1 MGFGYLNP
9 DATKLD
15 LARRIASPGPAP
27 ETSFSLW
34 SFGKAGL
41 AGIPSAAFE
50 IYGSTQDFM
59 RGLDQSR
66 AEDEARIAQAFGRA
80 PKPIPIAEGGEAAR
94 LKADRFAPD
103 PETAH
108 TADQV
113 MHGLTRFVGKAV
125 GAVAT
130 FGPVAGPALVGLEEG
145 NTTAQRLMEG
155 PSKVDKETAAKV
167 GAVQGVMAGV
177 GVALPAGG
185 STLLR
190 TAGIALAG
198 GPATFVAQETLAKR
212 ILTQAGYNEEAA
224 KRDPTDP
231 LGLALSTLA
240 PLAVGGLHMRGLAK
254 AKAADDLRAKREG
267 LSYAK
272 EADLKGTAALTPAEQ
287 AASDAFERSAGNIK
301 ELEAAIK
308 AEKNP
313 QNKAILEAEL
323 QKLGGKA
330 KTEIENAAIAKA
342 AEDPEIVAAARV
354 HLTEQVVA
362 RDMPDIP
369 GAHAEVLRAADSLGA
384 GRMPEVRPIQ
394 DYELP
399 SFRSWFGESKVAR
412 NDGAPLVVY
421 KGGATEDWR
430 DGAQITEFSS
440 QNGPWAGFF
449 TSKPEV
455 ASRFA
460 DVLMPMT
467 ARGGAPAGVYPVYI
481 NISKP
486 LEVDAKGRP
495 ARDFQIDAGVV
506 GKQDSPLREQLLGGD
521 YDGLILRNTADE
533 GDVFVPLKPEQVKSA
548 LGNSGKFDPNSGSLT
563 DPLRPGEVSPRESF
577 ARETAPREPVSADTQ
592 ALETSARPDAMPTAK
607 TEAAPPVDS
616 QRLAKLE
623 AENPD
628 LPVMLPGET
637 EAKTLSEAL
646 AEARAMA
653 ADEASFADL
662 VKVAAECALTAG

>member
-41 AGIPSAAFE
+41 SGIPSAAFE

-80 PKPIPIAEGGEAAR
+80 PKPIPIAEGGEVAR

-113 MHGLTRFVGKAV
+113 VHGLTRFVGKAV

-130 FGPVAGPALVGLEEG
+130 TGPVAGPVLVGLEEG

-155 PSKVDKETAAKV
+155 PSKVDKETAMKV
-167 GAVQGVMAGV
+167 GAVQGVMAGI

-185 STLLR
+185 STALR

-198 GPATFVAQETLAKR
+198 GPATFVAQETLAKK
-212 ILTQAGYNEEAA
+212 ILTQAGYAEEAA
-224 KRDPTDP
+224 KRDPTDL
-231 LGLALSTLA
+231 LGLTLSTLA
-240 PLAVGGLHMRGLAK
+240 PFAVGGLHMRGLAK

-272 EADLKGTAALTPAEQ
+272 EADLKDTAALTPAEQ

-323 QKLGGKA
+323 QKLGGQA
-330 KTEIENAAIAKA
+330 KTEIENAAIVKA

-354 HLTEQVVA
+354 HLTEQVVS

-369 GAHAEVLRAADSLGA
+369 GAHAEVLRAADSLAA
-384 GRMPEVRPIQ
+384 GRMPEVRPIAAPDDAPTLKFQ
-394 DYELP
+394 SSEVEDSNGKPIQSVTTTFPTGAETTGVMNLGIADGRMFPVWVDNGIYA
-399 SFRSWFGESKVAR
+399 RGEKGS
-412 NDGAPLVVY
+412 
-421 KGGATEDWR
+421 GGAVRKAYEEAIAEAER
-430 DGAQITEFSS
+430 RGLQ
-440 QNGPWAGFF
+440 F
-449 TSKPEV
+449 TSDNSVTEAAARIYESLEAKGYKVTRNPSARLATQPEV
-455 ASRFA
+455 VTNRLVT
-460 DVLMPMT
+460 DDGT
-467 ARGGAPAGVYPVYI
+467 PVFTV
-481 NISKP
+481 
-486 LEVDAKGRP
+486 ER
-495 ARDFQIDAGVV
+495 Q
-506 GKQDSPLREQLLGGD
+506 
-521 YDGLILRNTADE
+521 
-533 GDVFVPLKPEQVKSA
+533 LKPTAQDA
-548 LGNSGKFDPNSGSLT
+548 A
-563 DPLRPGEVSPRESF
+563 
-577 ARETAPREPVSADTQ
+577 ARETAPRDPVSADTQ
-592 ALETSARPDAMPTAK
+592 ALETSARADAMPTAK

-646 AEARAMA
+646 AEARATA

>member
-27 ETSFSLW
+27 EASFSLW

-80 PKPIPIAEGGEAAR
+80 PKSVQIAEGGEVAR

-130 FGPVAGPALVGLEEG
+130 TGPVAGPVLVGLEEG

-155 PSKVDKETAAKV
+155 PSKVDKETAMKV
-167 GAVQGVMAGV
+167 GAVQGVMAGI

-185 STLLR
+185 STALR

-198 GPATFVAQETLAKR
+198 GPATFVAQETLAKK
-212 ILTQAGYNEEAA
+212 ILAQAGYAEEAA

-231 LGLALSTLA
+231 LGLALSTIA
-240 PLAVGGLHMRGLAK
+240 PFAVGGLHLRGLAK

-272 EADLKGTAALTPAEQ
+272 EADLKDTAALSPAEQ

-330 KTEIENAAIAKA
+330 KTEIENAAIVKA

-354 HLTEQVVA
+354 HLTEQVVS

-369 GAHAEVLRAADSLGA
+369 GAHAEVLRAADSLAA
-384 GRMPEVRPIQ
+384 GRMPEVRPIP

-399 SFRSWFGESKVAR
+399 TFKAWFGDSKVVR
-412 NDGAPLVVY
+412 EDGAPMVVY
-421 KGGATEDWR
+421 HATSR
-430 DGAQITEFSS
+430 DFDTFQTRGNQTSS
-440 QNGPWAGFF
+440 ADRLDAAFF
-449 TSKPEV
+449 TDSADYAEEYAKAIGGSAQTMPTYLSLRNPLLV
-455 ASRFA
+455 DADPRGFA
-460 DVLMPMT
+460 DPRYEQPIIQQ
-467 ARGGAPAGVYPVYI
+467 ARQAGH
-481 NISKP
+481 
-486 LEVDAKGRP
+486 D
-495 ARDFQIDAGVV
+495 GVV
-506 GKQDSPLREQLLGGD
+506 FRDPLTNDRF
-521 YDGLILRNTADE
+521 YA
-533 GDVFVPLKPEQVKSA
+533 VFEPTQIKSA

-577 ARETAPREPVSADTQ
+577 ARETAPRETVSADTQ
-592 ALETSARPDAMPTAK
+592 ALETSARQEAMPTAK

-646 AEARAMA
+646 AEARATA

>member
-9 DATKLD
+9 DAAKLD
-15 LARRIASPGPAP
+15 LARRIANPGPAP

-80 PKPIPIAEGGEAAR
+80 PKSVQIAEGGEVAR

-108 TADQV
+108 QADQV

-130 FGPVAGPALVGLEEG
+130 TGPVAGPVIVGLEEG

-155 PSKVDKETAAKV
+155 PSKVDKETAMKV
-167 GAVQGVMAGV
+167 GAVQGVMAGI

-185 STLLR
+185 STALR

-212 ILTQAGYNEEAA
+212 ILTQAGYAEEAA

-231 LGLALSTLA
+231 LGLILSTIA
-240 PLAVGGLHMRGLAK
+240 PLAVGGLHLRGRAK

-272 EADLKGTAALTPAEQ
+272 EADLKDTAALTPAEQ

-330 KTEIENAAIAKA
+330 KTEIENAAIVKA

-369 GAHAEVLRAADSLGA
+369 GAHAEVLRAADSLAA
-384 GRMPEVRPIQ
+384 GRMPEVRPIP

-399 SFRSWFGESKVAR
+399 SFRSWFEGSTLKNKDGTPMVVYRGRVDGGDEIRGEVAYFTPDAKAAR
-412 NDGAPLVVY
+412 DYADTRIAEGYDGQAQVLGAYVKLTNPADEIEIRRVAMKAGLDLAHPDYPAAYLDGSPELVAALKAEGYDGAIGSDGNP
-421 KGGATEDWR
+421 ATGDEIKSI
-430 DGAQITEFSS
+430 AVFSKS
-440 QNGPWAGFF
+440 A
-449 TSKPEV
+449 
-455 ASRFA
+455 
-460 DVLMPMT
+460 
-467 ARGGAPAGVYPVYI
+467 
-481 NISKP
+481 
-486 LEVDAKGRP
+486 
-495 ARDFQIDAGVV
+495 
-506 GKQDSPLREQLLGGD
+506 
-521 YDGLILRNTADE
+521 
-533 GDVFVPLKPEQVKSA
+533 VKSA
-548 LGNSGKFDPNSGSLT
+548 TGNSGKFDPNSGSLT

-577 ARETAPREPVSADTQ
+577 ARETAPRDPVSADTQ

-607 TEAAPPVDS
+607 TEAALPVDS

-646 AEARAMA
+646 AEARATA

-662 VKVAAECALTAG
+662 VKVTAECALTAG